1 MVEEEEMST
10 DPGKVKVEPEIRRRR
25 VQQRGFSKE
34 EEEEAGEKRK
44 SQPILKAD
52 QKRTGQEKKS

>member
-10 DPGKVKVEPEIRRRR
+10 DPREVKVEPEIRRRSSER
-25 VQQRGFSKE
+25 FSKE
-34 EEEEAGEKRK
+34 EEGAGRKRK
-44 SQPILKAD
+44 SQPIPKAD